1 MSPQDS
7 NTPNPSNSFIL
18 TCGNFFFKYR
28 NGLFPAL
35 FVVMFLASRPALFLG
50 NPALDR
56 LVVSLGILIAL
67 AGQVFRATVIGYAY
81 IKRGGKEGKVYADH
95 LVVRGFFAHV
105 RNPMY
110 VGNFLIAVGI
120 SIVYGSP
127 SVYYFVIPFFT
138 FVYLSIVIAEET
150 YLRGRFGKQF
160 EEYEKTVPRFIP
172 NFKGLSTTLQEFKY
186 DWKRALRKDYG
197 TMFGTLFGILFILIW
212 KNYWVFGYETKKDEI
227 HSLMLWMIPV
237 IAFYASVRYLKLT
250 KKLASP
256 N

>member
-1 MSPQDS
+1 MPTEDS
-7 NTPNPSNSFIL
+7 NSSNSLNSFIL
-18 TCGNFFFKYR
+18 TSGNFFFKYR
-28 NGLFPAL
+28 NGLFPAIFVIL
-35 FVVMFLASRPALFLG
+35 FLMSRPALFLG
-50 NPALDR
+50 SPELDR
-56 LVVSLGILIAL
+56 LVVFLGIIIAL
-67 AGQVFRATVIGYAY
+67 TGQLFRAVVIGYAY

-150 YLRGRFGKQF
+150 YLRERFGKEF
-160 EEYEKTVPRFIP
+160 EDYEKKVPRFIP
-172 NFKGLSTTLQEFKY
+172 NFKGLSATLQEFKY

-197 TMFGTLFGILFILIW
+197 TIFGTVFGILFILIW
-212 KNYWVFGYETKKDEI
+212 KNYWVFGYEAKKAEI
-227 HSLMLWMIPV
+227 HSLMLWMIPA
-237 IAFYASVRYLKLT
+237 IAFYAAVRYLKLT
-250 KKLASP
+250 KRLASP